1 MFFCLASHSP
11 TNNSLVT
18 TAFTEPSNS
27 TIRSTNFTR
36 SVPTSR
42 AEIRHKSEI
51 EIEVESKQQQLR
63 NTFNNNIS
71 PVSTLSYPPVVRRA
85 EIPNNRSGTI
95 VFDDNSFSTHYQI
108 PKRRILTNSTHT
120 QTPSVLL
127 HQNDYQIQ
135 QVKAFNDETS
145 LKNEKIHLLLREL
158 TDCQVRIY
166 QVCFFL
172 LSSHYAFTLQVLIF
186 TSYSLSFLFIY
197 AIQAIIKQQEQQLV
211 NGKKDRDQLC
221 YIVDERTNELR
232 NLKQKNEQL
241 EQMIRNGK

>member
-1 MFFCLASHSP
+1 MVLFFCLASHSP
-11 TNNSLVT
+11 TNNSLLT

-51 EIEVESKQQQLR
+51 EIEVESKQQQQLR

-71 PVSTLSYPPVVRRA
+71 PVSTLSYPPVVRQA
-85 EIPNNRSGTI
+85 EILNNRSGTL
-95 VFDDNSFSTHYQI
+95 VFDDNSFTTHYQI

-172 LSSHYAFTLQVLIF
+172 LSSHYAYAAGVNLYLLFSFFPFYICYTGNNQTAGTTIGERQEGPRSIVL
-186 TSYSLSFLFIY
+186 Y
-197 AIQAIIKQQEQQLV
+197 
-211 NGKKDRDQLC
+211 R
-221 YIVDERTNELR
+221 R
-232 NLKQKNEQL
+232 
-241 EQMIRNGK
+241 